1 MYKFV
6 RMYLRIEIQS
16 VQTEHFKLY
25 FKYIGASGEVW
36 KVRNKLDRRL
46 YAVKKISMGTKDRE
60 SGLDRKI
67 RREVTTVS
75 RLLHKH
81 IVRYFAAWVEEI
93 VSEKVAT
100 VSNNSSQ
107 NSIQIKVEESTEHG
121 DSDNDDS
128 DTSVSSV
135 DSSSSDS
142 SIETNPPKNFTAFS
156 KFYHPSTPTLHSD
169 NENSDEP
176 ENMLYSSFNSLK
188 EDELGFE
195 YLLSPTCSDGN
206 LDFNEKEGKYINV
219 YLFEQ
224 IYGYVNTNL
233 IPVFM
238 ICKKT

>member
-1 MYKFV
+1 M
-6 RMYLRIEIQS
+6 RTCIRIETQS
-16 VQTEHFKLY
+16 VQFDNLKLQ

-93 VSEKVAT
+93 VSEKVAA
-100 VSNNSSQ
+100 VFNNSSQ
-107 NSIQIKVEESTEHG
+107 NSIQIKVEENTEHS
-121 DSDNDDS
+121 DSNDDS
-128 DTSVSSV
+128 DTSVSSA

-142 SIETNPPKNFTAFS
+142 SIEANPPKNFTAFS

-169 NENSDEP
+169 NENSNEP
-176 ENMLYSSFNSLK
+176 ENTLFSCLNSLK

-195 YLLSPTCSDGN
+195 YLLSPNCSDGN
-206 LDFNEKEGKYINV
+206 LDFNDKEGMYINL
-219 YLFEQ
+219 YLF
-224 IYGYVNTNL
+224 
-233 IPVFM
+233 
-238 ICKKT
+238 K